1 MRSKIKTSIV
11 TLATVVALFSAA
23 TAPTQAWAEIKV
35 GDKAPALVVKDITGK
50 DVDLSAMQGKIV
62 IVALWA
68 TWCEPCKAEMKM
80 LRDFYHQHEDQGI
93 EIIALSLD
101 RAKDKKA
108 VQKAAAKVDY
118 TVAMASDAKENGFDG
133 NNTVP
138 QTYVINADGNVS
150 AVFSDQPVT
159 ETELAKAIA
168 P

>member
-1 MRSKIKTSIV
+1 MRFKIKTSLS
-11 TLATVVALFSAA
+11 TLALVVALFSAA
-23 TAPTQAWAEIKV
+23 TARAEIKI
-35 GDKAPALVVKDITGK
+35 GDKAPALVGKDITGK
-50 DVDLSAMQGKIV
+50 DIDLSAMQGKTV

-80 LRDFYHQHEDQGI
+80 LREFYHQHEDAGI

-101 RAKDKKA
+101 RANDKKA
-108 VQKAAAKVDY
+108 VQKVAAKVDF
-118 TVAMASDAKENGFDG
+118 TVAMASDAKTNGFED

-150 AVFSDQPVT
+150 AMFSDQPAT
-159 ETELAKAIA
+159 EAELAKAIT